1 MYKIRAYLFC
11 LFCWTVSGKPQEVK
25 ESSLRKGCMAA
36 IHRAAISTDFWVR
49 VHAVEYLIALDRT
62 AEASTIIHERLAL
75 FNDTPQKRIGYWRTS
90 YRVAGSKR
98 DSAVWLGRIR
108 DAYLDTSGPDRLHAV
123 ETLCKLGYPLKDL
136 DPCITGADRAKGGE
150 LAGYVIWGKAI
161 RGRGRLPDDARLMEG
176 LRQEEKT
183 AKVIAYALG
192 FMDSLPPA
200 AWKMLSRKALA
211 ALPENSGCPYL
222 LSASVSL
229 WDGCTEKKMA
239 GEIRN
244 RLLLL
249 GRVGDKTGR
258 IECCRALARKGAAAD
273 LPLLIRLLR
282 NKITRTNPEKEDVCA
297 AAAYAILCILARQ
310 V

>member
-1 MYKIRAYLFC
+1 M
-11 LFCWTVSGKPQEVK
+11 V
-25 ESSLRKGCMAA
+25 A
-36 IHRAAISTDFWVR
+36 IHRAANSTDLWVR
-49 VHAVEYLIALDRT
+49 VHAVEYLIALDRS
-62 AEASTIIHERLAL
+62 AEAATYIHERLAL

-90 YRVAGSKR
+90 YRVAGSRK

-108 DAYLDTSGPDRLHAV
+108 DAYLDTTGPDRLHAV

-136 DPCITGADRAKGGE
+136 DPRITGADRAKGGE
-150 LAGYVIWGKAI
+150 LAGYVIWGEAI
-161 RGRGRLPDDARLMEG
+161 RGQGRLPDDARLMEG

-192 FMDSLPPA
+192 FMDSLLPA

-211 ALPENSGCPYL
+211 ALPENSSYPYL
-222 LSASVSL
+222 LSASASL
-229 WDGCTEKKMA
+229 WDGCTEKEMA

-249 GRVGDKTGR
+249 GQGGDKTGR

-273 LPLLIRLLR
+273 IPLLIRLLR
-282 NKITRTNPEKEDVCA
+282 NKITRTSPEKEDVSA

>member
-1 MYKIRAYLFC
+1 
-11 LFCWTVSGKPQEVK
+11 
-25 ESSLRKGCMAA
+25 MAA
-36 IHRAAISTDFWVR
+36 IHRAANSTDCWVR

-62 AEASTIIHERLAL
+62 AEAMTYIHERLAL

-90 YRVAGSKR
+90 YRVAGSKK

-108 DAYLDTSGPDRLHAV
+108 DAYLDTTGPDRLHAV
-123 ETLCKLGYPLKDL
+123 ETLCKLSYPLKDL
-136 DPCITGADRAKGGE
+136 DPRITGADRAKGGE
-150 LAGYVIWGKAI
+150 LAGYVIWGLSI
-161 RGRGRLPDDARLMEG
+161 RGHGRSYDDTLLIQG
-176 LRQEEKT
+176 LQQEEKT
-183 AKVIAYALG
+183 AKVVAYALG

-200 AWKMLSRKALA
+200 AWTKLSRKALA
-211 ALPENSGCPYL
+211 ALPENSSYPYL

-229 WDGCTEKKMA
+229 RDGSAEKEMTR
-239 GEIRN
+239 EIRN

-249 GRVGDKTGR
+249 GRDGDKTGR

-282 NKITRTNPEKEDVCA
+282 NNNTRTSPENEDICA